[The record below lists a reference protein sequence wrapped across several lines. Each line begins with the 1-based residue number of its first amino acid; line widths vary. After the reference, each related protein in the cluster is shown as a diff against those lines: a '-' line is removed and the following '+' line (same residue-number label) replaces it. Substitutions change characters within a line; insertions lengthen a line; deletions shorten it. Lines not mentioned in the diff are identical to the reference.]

1 MSSLSPFSYIESIK
15 LNKSLSDNLLS
26 FSISSFIA
34 SATKLSS
41 ILLIVVIVLI
51 TRLIK
56 TLTKVDKIVEDVEY
70 KVSKLN
76 GVFNIIDTMSD
87 TITKISD
94 TLSSAVYNGINKVL
108 KRKGNDKDE

>member
-1 MSSLSPFSYIESIK
+1 MIIN
-15 LNKSLSDNLLS
+15 LNDVLPVIIYLLL
-26 FSISSFIA
+26 I
-34 SATKLSS
+34 
-41 ILLIVVIVLI
+41 ILLIVVIILVI
-51 TRLIK
+51 KLIK

-108 KRKGNDKDE
+108 KKKGNDKDE